1 MKKEKVNDKEL
12 VKTFKNCTYGDV
24 SSCRDCKYKLGRG
37 RCNMKKLYEDV
48 VALIDRLQGENERL
62 KKLKEKLYS
71 SSLDEYVL
79 LLGSMQIVERL
90 EDLLIEFDEMS
101 FFPGTTVPDPDA
113 YARDYRKLLTE
124 AIDAL
129 AKEYKD
135 QVALNKLMLVDMD
148 DLMAQLERRVEDVY
162 PEFMQ
167 DYKAMRDELNACY
180 AENGKLKA
188 ENERIIKEKD
198 EAVKD
203 KVKEI
208 LQKVKS
214 FALDK
219 EVGLKYLIDRLAK
232 ENGVEVK

>member
-1 MKKEKVNDKEL
+1 MIEL
-12 VKTFKNCTYGDV
+12 
-24 SSCRDCKYKLGRG
+24 
-37 RCNMKKLYEDV
+37 
-48 VALIDRLQGENERL
+48 
-62 KKLKEKLYS
+62 
-71 SSLDEYVL
+71 
-79 LLGSMQIVERL
+79 L

-113 YARDYRKLLTE
+113 YARDYRERLAG

-135 QVALNKLMLVDMD
+135 QVSLNKFTLADMD
-148 DLMAQLERRVEDVY
+148 DLMARLERRVEDVY

-167 DYKAMRDELNACY
+167 DYKTMRDELNACY
-180 AENGKLKA
+180 DENGKLKE

-232 ENGVEVK
+232 ENGVEVE